1 MNPTQNE
8 WLVYERIDA
17 LRREADGSRLLA
29 RARDLDPAER
39 RHPDVRLAVR
49 RLVER
54 VAGHRRRPGS
64 DVTRHAPGSVVATPS
79 PANPR

>member
-29 RARDLDPAER
+29 RARDGGIAEQ
-39 RHPDVRLAVR
+39 RHTAVRLAVR

-54 VAGHRRRPGS
+54 VALRRHQPGL
-64 DVTRHAPGSVVATPS
+64 DVTRRASGSVVATPS

>member
-29 RARDLDPAER
+29 RARDGGTAEQ
-39 RHPDVRLAVR
+39 RHAAVRLAVR

-54 VAGHRRRPGS
+54 VAGRRRRPGLG
-64 DVTRHAPGSVVATPS
+64 VTRHANGSVGAIPS
-79 PANPR
+79 SANPR

>member
-29 RARDLDPAER
+29 RARDWTPPSDDIPTSGWPCDAWSNES
-39 RHPDVRLAVR
+39 PGTD
-49 RLVER
+49 
-54 VAGHRRRPGS
+54 AGRGW
-64 DVTRHAPGSVVATPS
+64 T
-79 PANPR
+79 

>member
-8 WLVYERIDA
+8 WLAYERIDA

-29 RARDLDPAER
+29 RARDGGTAEQRRPA
-39 RHPDVRLAVR
+39 VRLAVR

-54 VAGHRRRPGS
+54 VAWRRHQPGM
-64 DVTRHAPGSVVATPS
+64 DVTRHAPGSVRATPS